1 MTVIT
6 GWLAAIGAF
15 FLVLFIG
22 SGFLGNSAGLIAAC
36 VAAYFARKYF
46 DDKYKAELNVLLNP
60 PSELW
65 MVPMPTAWSCIKDV
79 LMTAHMQT
87 GVSGTSNWRIVH
99 EDNTK
104 GIIQAQMTFQQ
115 ALGSPSQPNIVVRS
129 IMLTAQLYPE
139 GDGTRVESKYEI
151 LSPMGTGMVEQMIRT
166 TQASLKHRVM
176 IERGE

>member
-22 SGFLGNSAGLIAAC
+22 SGFLGNGAGLIAAC
-36 VAAYFARKYF
+36 VAAYFAWKYF
-46 DDKYKAELNVLLNP
+46 DDKYKAELNALLNP

-65 MVPMPTAWSCIKDV
+65 PVSMPTAWSCMKDV
-79 LMTAHMQT
+79 LMTAHMLT
-87 GVSGTSNWRIVH
+87 GVSGRSNWRIVS

-104 GIIQAQMTFQQ
+104 GVIQAQMDFQQ
-115 ALGSPSQPNIVVRS
+115 ALGSPSQSKIVNRLIVLS
-129 IMLTAQLYPE
+129 AQLYPE
-139 GDGTRVESKYEI
+139 GDGTRVEIRYEI
-151 LSPMGTGMVEQMIRT
+151 LSPMGTGMVEEMIRK

-176 IERGE
+176 IGKGE